1 MPYDDYDDPENTVQT
16 RNRQAGQLD
25 YINSY
30 YQLPKRFGVRAV
42 IGGRVRHT
50 DGEGEIVDTAGQYL
64 RLLLD
69 GATEPVIRHATAN
82 LAYWSPTAGWVQ
94 ATRLPDPYAPA
105 GAPQGAGASR

>member
-1 MPYDDYDDPENTVQT
+1 MPYDHDDDPENIVQT
-16 RNRQAGQLD
+16 RKRQAGQLD

-30 YQLPKRFGVRAV
+30 YQLPERFGVRAA

-82 LAYWSPTAGWVQ
+82 IAYWSPTAGWVQ
-94 ATRLPDPYAPA
+94 AARLPDPCATA
-105 GAPQGAGASR
+105 GAPHSTGASR